1 VIGRCWHM
9 AKNVQKYPSVD
20 ACLHELRNVRG
31 AISVVFDCKGCAA
44 ESDLSSERCWRGVS
58 ASLGAYSDVD
68 SIVLSGYTET
78 EYSGPCLEALNKL
91 RRAARAAQRLSSRAP
106 PSGNKTC
113 QSCRARP
120 SSLFAP
126 CAAALLS
133 GPRSAQMA
141 FIVASDTIARVD
153 RSLACKP
160 CLESSTADLTF
171 LWKELD
177 GLCAELVRETFGIV
191 GEVR

>member
-1 VIGRCWHM
+1 M

-31 AISVVFDCKGCAA
+31 SQQVVFDCKGCGAD
-44 ESDLSSERCWRGVS
+44 SDLSAERCWRGVS

-78 EYSGPCLEALNKL
+78 EYTGPGVEALSRL
-91 RRAARAAQRLSSRAP
+91 RRAARAAQRLASRAP
-106 PSGNKTC
+106 PQGNKAC

-120 SSLFAP
+120 SLLFAP

-133 GPRSAQMA
+133 GPRSAQIS
-141 FIVASDTIARVD
+141 FIAASDAIARVD
-153 RSLACKP
+153 RSLACNA
-160 CLESSTADLTF
+160 CLDSSTADLSF

-177 GLCAELVRETFGIV
+177 ALSLDLVRQTFGIV
-191 GEVR
+191 GEG